1 MVLLLSFFIVTN
13 KALSVDDCTADAAEV
28 IDEGLQGHDVVE
40 HLLGLLI
47 IVFEPSLF
55 EDEPPLDVV
64 EQVDAYGKNVNV
76 EELFHCFTVCIVVIC
91 CFHVCSVFC
100 FSLDVS
106 LIVFLVLP

>member
-1 MVLLLSFFIVTN
+1 MLLLSFFIVTN

-91 CFHVCSVFC
+91 CFHVCVF
-100 FSLDVS
+100 FSLNVS
-106 LIVFLVLP
+106 LNVFLVLP